1 MSGGIETAPGKFSLL
16 CRGDPGCTWE
26 LATITEVS
34 FGILI
39 MCNKAS
45 VNLAKLNY
53 FAKSLYLAQVANLAY
68 RLTGDTDAVN
78 ANSIA
83 KIEEDLEPLGL
94 HLTPHAGNPFF
105 DPATNAE
112 GFMATTPTDVVIAIK
127 GSWELADWQNDLQ
140 LWQETCVDGG
150 QVHAG
155 FRAAT
160 LHLLSVLTPE
170 LRQNAGYAVKQLW
183 LTGHSSGG
191 AIAVL
196 LAHRFHLIDID
207 VAGIYTYG
215 APKVGDSAYARIYP
229 LRDRLH
235 VFKTAGDIIP
245 SMPASHYHLHDWR
258 LRYAEYV
265 HIVEPEE
272 LSGEISSPTPGI
284 LNEISNGKS
293 LEQIAARTVE
303 SSAHSLIGAYIPLLE
318 AATAPMRGVTIL
330 PAARGE
336 DNADQRRRS

>member
-1 MSGGIETAPGKFSLL
+1 M
-16 CRGDPGCTWE
+16 CTQ
-26 LATITEVS
+26 
-34 FGILI
+34 
-39 MCNKAS
+39 AS

-53 FAKSLYLAQVANLAY
+53 FARALYLAQVANLAY
-68 RLTGDTDAVN
+68 RLTGDTDVVN

-83 KIEEDLEPLGL
+83 KIEEDLKPLGL
-94 HLTPHAGNPFF
+94 HLNPHAGNPFF

-140 LWQETCVDGG
+140 LWQEACVDGG

-160 LHLLSVLTPE
+160 LYLLSVLTPE
-170 LRQNAGYAVKQLW
+170 LRQNAGYAAKQLW

-196 LAHRFHLIDID
+196 LAHRLHLIDID

-215 APKVGDSAYARIYP
+215 APKVGDSAYAHIYP

-235 VFKTAGDIIP
+235 AFQTAGDIIP
-245 SMPASHYHLHDWR
+245 AMPISHYHLHDWS
-258 LRYAEYV
+258 LYYAKYV

-272 LSGEISSPTPGI
+272 LSGTISSSTPGI
-284 LNEISNGKS
+284 LNEISNGKG
-293 LEQIAARTVE
+293 LAEIAARAVE
-303 SSAHSLIGAYIPLLE
+303 SSAHSLTGAYIPLLE
-318 AATAPMRGVTIL
+318 AATAS
-330 PAARGE
+330 ARGMAVLPGAKGKG
-336 DNADQRRRS
+336 NVDQQHRS